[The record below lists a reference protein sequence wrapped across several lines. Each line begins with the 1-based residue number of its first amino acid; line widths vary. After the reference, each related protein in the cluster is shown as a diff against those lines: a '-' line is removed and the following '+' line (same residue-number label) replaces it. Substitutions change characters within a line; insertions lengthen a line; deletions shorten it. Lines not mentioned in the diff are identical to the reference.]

1 MRRPRRFGFLVALM
15 SLLLILAACQ
25 GSASP
30 SAEPSESTEAS
41 ESASG
46 SEPSEEA
53 EASVTPRPDGPA
65 TIDAPAE
72 VSAGSE
78 FEVEFTGPNAQGDF
92 IAIVPAGAE
101 EWTNADHWFYSYVG
115 SPGILQAPTDEGE
128 FEIWYVSGDQDE
140 TVLAEAEI
148 EVTAFEGSIDA
159 PASVGTGD
167 EFQVNWTGPDAGG
180 DYITILAEGV
190 TDWTNESWFYTYI
203 GSPGTL
209 TAPENFGQFLV
220 WYVSGNDEVLMAS
233 DPIQVTP

>member
-1 MRRPRRFGFLVALM
+1 MRSPRRFGFLVALM

-46 SEPSEEA
+46 SEEA

-128 FEIWYVSGDQDE
+128 FEIWYVGRSG
-140 TVLAEAEI
+140 
-148 EVTAFEGSIDA
+148 
-159 PASVGTGD
+159 
-167 EFQVNWTGPDAGG
+167 
-180 DYITILAEGV
+180 
-190 TDWTNESWFYTYI
+190 
-203 GSPGTL
+203 
-209 TAPENFGQFLV
+209 
-220 WYVSGNDEVLMAS
+220 
-233 DPIQVTP
+233 